1 MGGLLHLV
9 QRGGTGRGRSPP
21 RPLLV
26 VPNVTAHPS
35 TASVPITVLLCNG
48 PLICGFNVPVK
59 ALRHK
64 RLPFHVCQVVT
75 VVMET
80 AQLVLN
86 NFQTFN
92 VVNWIMPLPNKNSQ
106 LMLWLWTGKITWTY
120 VIYLDFIFCRQMKAD
135 KTHKIKKRQ
144 NDT

>member
-1 MGGLLHLV
+1 MAKCRDEAAFNPLMGTGNYSATSNNMKLVHWPLMGGLLHLV

-75 VVMET
+75 VVVET

-92 VVNWIMPLPNKNSQ
+92 VVN
-106 LMLWLWTGKITWTY
+106 
-120 VIYLDFIFCRQMKAD
+120 
-135 KTHKIKKRQ
+135 
-144 NDT
+144 